1 MVPLRER
8 RHAGAALRPEPRLTG
23 SVSTE
28 PAGKPPAWRRYLRFW
43 GANVDADVDDE
54 LQFHLDMRAR
64 DYEARGLTSRDAR
77 EAAAERFGN
86 VQGIGG
92 ALRAHDRR
100 RERGR
105 QRKEHM
111 SDLTNDIR
119 YGLRAFGRA
128 PAFTT
133 ISLLTIALGIGATTA
148 IFSVVNAVILRP
160 LPYPEADRIVQVWM
174 DNRRTGLK
182 EDLHSWPNWADLR
195 EQNQVFSSMAA
206 YATGGY
212 NITAGCQENECEPRR
227 IAVSFSTADL
237 FDVLRVAPAMG
248 RVFTAQETEPGRD
261 AVVVLSHGLWTDFF
275 GSDRSILGRT
285 VRLNGRERTVIGV
298 MPPTVA
304 FPSRDTDVWVPLAFS
319 QEDKQYRSSFGLWA
333 VARLKPG
340 VEYSRAVADLTTIAK
355 RLEQQ
360 YPENRDL
367 GAYLV
372 PLPEQVVGRTVRTSL
387 WVMLAAVGAVLLIAC
402 ANVANLMLS
411 RAAVREREI
420 SVRVALGAARAR
432 LVRQLLTESVLLA
445 VIGAALGVGLAWVGL
460 RVLTGLAPGDIPRLD
475 QVRIDLRVL
484 GVALGLA
491 VVTGVAFGL
500 APALQSSRAA
510 VGNALHEGVRG
521 GTTGRRAQSLRR
533 TLVAAQ
539 IALVVVLLTGA
550 GLLMRSFVQLQRVDL
565 GFRPDNLLTMRLSL
579 PGAKYGT
586 PEARLGLFN
595 ALLDG
600 TRQLPGVQG
609 AAFIEDIFLTA
620 TPTSTNFS
628 IDGREMTD
636 EERGIEVPLDAV
648 SPDYFRVMGIPL
660 REGRTFTATDNR
672 TAPSVVIIN
681 ENMARRFWPNE
692 SVVGKRFKYGSAD
705 SQAPFMTVVGV
716 VADMRRTG
724 FDAPVRYETFRPHM
738 QRAVGS
744 LTLVVRTAGDP
755 LRLAPS
761 VRAQLKSIDAEQP
774 VFEVASMD
782 QLLSAMVAQRRFSM
796 ALLGTFA
803 ALALV
808 LGIIGVY
815 GVTAYLVAQRTREV
829 GVRLALGAQPGQ
841 VVGMVVR
848 QGMVVAA
855 VGLLAGLAGAV
866 AAGRLMTGL
875 LYGVSPHDL
884 WTLTGVTVVI
894 AAATLVAN
902 WVPALRAAHVDPL
915 TALRSE

>member
-1 MVPLRER
+1 M
-8 RHAGAALRPEPRLTG
+8 
-23 SVSTE
+23 STE
-28 PAGKPPAWRRYLRFW
+28 PAGKPPTWRRYLRFW

-77 EAAAERFGN
+77 EAATERFGD
-86 VQGIGG
+86 VHGIGG

-100 RERGR
+100 RERER
-105 QRKEHM
+105 HRKEYM

-119 YGLRAFGRA
+119 YGLRAFSRA

-133 ISLLTIALGIGATTA
+133 VALLTIALGIGATTA

-174 DNRRTGLK
+174 DNRRMGLK

-195 EQNQVFSSMAA
+195 ERNQVFSSMAA
-206 YATGGY
+206 YAPGGY
-212 NITAGCQENECEPRR
+212 NITAGCRENECEPRR
-227 IAVSFSTADL
+227 IAAVFATADL

-248 RVFTAQETEPGRD
+248 RVFTVPETEPGQD
-261 AVVVLSHGLWTDFF
+261 GVVILSHGLWTDFF
-275 GSDRSILGRT
+275 GADRNILGRT

-298 MPPTVA
+298 MPPSVA

-340 VEYSRAVADLTTIAK
+340 VELSRAVTDLTTIAK

-360 YPENRDL
+360 YPENRDF
-367 GAYLV
+367 GVYLV

-420 SVRVALGAARAR
+420 RVRVALGAARTR
-432 LVRQLLTESVLLA
+432 IIRQLLTESVLLSLL
-445 VIGAALGVGLAWVGL
+445 GAALGVGLAWAGL
-460 RVLTGLAPGDIPRLD
+460 QLLTGLAPADIPRLD

-491 VVTGVAFGL
+491 LATGVAFGL
-500 APALQSSRAA
+500 TPALQSSRAT
-510 VGNALHEGVRG
+510 VGSALREGIRG
-521 GTTGRRAQSLRR
+521 GTSGRRAQRLRR
-533 TLVAAQ
+533 TLAGAQ

-550 GLLMRSFVQLQRVDL
+550 GLLVRSFLQLQRVDL

-586 PEARLGLFN
+586 PESRVGVFN
-595 ALLDG
+595 SLLDR

-609 AAFIEDIFLTA
+609 AAFIEDIFLSA
-620 TPTSTNFS
+620 TPTSTNFT
-628 IDGREMTD
+628 IDGREMTQ

-648 SPDYFRVMGIPL
+648 SPDYFRVMGVPL
-660 REGRTFTATDNR
+660 RDGRTFTGADNLA
-672 TAPSVVIIN
+672 APPVVIIN

-692 SVVGKRFKYGSAD
+692 SAVGKRFKYGSAD
-705 SQAPFMTVVGV
+705 SQGPFMTVVGV

-724 FDAPVRYETFRPHM
+724 FDAPVRYETFRPHT

-744 LTLVVRTAGDP
+744 LTFVVRTTGDP
-755 LRLAPS
+755 VRLAPS
-761 VRAQLKSIDAEQP
+761 VRAQLKSIDPEQP

-782 QLLSAMVAQRRFSM
+782 QLLSSMVAQRRFSM

-803 ALALV
+803 GLALV

-841 VVGMVVR
+841 VVHMVVR
-848 QGMVVAA
+848 QGMAVAA
-855 VGLLAGLAGAV
+855 VGLLAGLAAAV
-866 AAGRLMTGL
+866 AAGRFMTGL

-884 WTLTGVTVVI
+884 WTLAGVTVVI

-902 WVPALRAAHVDPL
+902 WIPALRAAHVDPL

>member
-1 MVPLRER
+1 M
-8 RHAGAALRPEPRLTG
+8 
-23 SVSTE
+23 STE

-586 PEARLGLFN
+586 PEARLGLFD
-595 ALLDG
+595 ALLDR

-672 TAPSVVIIN
+672 TAPPVVIIN

-782 QLLSAMVAQRRFSM
+782 QLLSSMVAQRRFSM

>member
-1 MVPLRER
+1 MTQPRE
-8 RHAGAALRPEPRLTG
+8 
-23 SVSTE
+23 
-28 PAGKPPAWRRYLRFW
+28 KPPAWRRYLRFW
-43 GANVDADVDDE
+43 GADVDADVDDE

-77 EAAAERFGN
+77 DAASERFGD

-100 RERGR
+100 RERER
-105 QRKEHM
+105 QRKEYM

-133 ISLLTIALGIGATTA
+133 VALLTIALGIGATTA
-148 IFSVVNAVILRP
+148 IFSVVNAVILQP
-160 LPYPEADRIVQVWM
+160 LPYPESDRIVQVWM
-174 DNRRTGLK
+174 DNRRMGLK

-195 EQNQVFSSMAA
+195 EQNAVFASMAA

-212 NITAGCQENECEPRR
+212 NVTAGCREGDCEPRR
-227 IAVSFSTADL
+227 IAAAFSTADL

-275 GSDRSILGRT
+275 GSDRNILGRAI
-285 VRLNGRERTVIGV
+285 RLNGRERTVIGV
-298 MPPTVA
+298 MPPTFA
-304 FPSRDTDVWVPLAFS
+304 FPSRNTDVWVPLAFS
-319 QEDKQYRSSFGLWA
+319 QEEKQFRSSFGLLA
-333 VARLKPG
+333 VSRLKPG
-340 VEYSRAVADLTTIAK
+340 VEFSRAVTDLTTIAK

-367 GAYLV
+367 GVHLV

-402 ANVANLMLS
+402 ANVANLLLS
-411 RAAVREREI
+411 RAAVRAREI
-420 SVRVALGAARAR
+420 SVRVALGAARTR
-432 LVRQLLTESVLLA
+432 LIRQLLTESVLLA
-445 VIGAALGVGLAWVGL
+445 VIGAALGVGLAWVAL
-460 RVLTGLAPGDIPRLD
+460 RVLTGLAPADIPRLD
-475 QVRIDLRVL
+475 QVRIDIRVL

-491 VVTGVAFGL
+491 VVTGIAFGI

-510 VGNALHEGVRG
+510 VGTALREGVRG
-521 GTTGRRAQSLRR
+521 GTGGRRAQRLRR
-533 TLVAAQ
+533 TLVGAQ

-550 GLLMRSFVQLQRVDL
+550 GLLVRSFVRLQHVDL
-565 GFRPDNLLTMRLSL
+565 GFRPDHLLTMRLSL

-586 PEARLGLFN
+586 PESRVTLFDG
-595 ALLDG
+595 LLDR

-609 AAFIEDIFLTA
+609 AALIEDIFLSA
-620 TPTSTNFS
+620 TPTSTNFT
-628 IDGREMTD
+628 IDGREMTE
-636 EERGIEVPLDAV
+636 EERSIEVPLDAV

-660 REGRTFTATDNR
+660 REGRTFTAADNR
-672 TAPSVVIIN
+672 TAPPVAIIN

-692 SVVGKRFKYGSAD
+692 SAIGKRFKYGSAD
-705 SQAPFMTVVGV
+705 SQSPLMTIVGV

-724 FDAPVRYETFRPHM
+724 FDAPVRYETFRPHT
-738 QRAVGS
+738 QRTVGS
-744 LTLVVRTAGDP
+744 LTFVVRTAADP
-755 LRLAPS
+755 LRLVPAI
-761 VRAQLKSIDAEQP
+761 RAQLKSIDPDQP

-782 QLLSAMVAQRRFSM
+782 QLLGSMIAQRRFTM
-796 ALLGTFA
+796 ALIGTFA
-803 ALALV
+803 TLALV

-855 VGLLAGLAGAV
+855 AGLVTGLIGAIG
-866 AAGRLMTGL
+866 AGRLMTGL
-875 LYGVSPHDL
+875 LYGVSPHDI
-884 WTLTGVTVVI
+884 WTLVGVSVVI
-894 AAATLVAN
+894 AVATLAAN

-915 TALRSE
+915 TALRTE